1 MCEKGSLHEG
11 GLHNTE
17 LYDKGCDDCLGEWV
31 ENSCVLKMWWVCGLL
46 VRATKGVPWCTR
58 ASDVICLNRKQT
70 HTLAQTHTQTH
81 IHTRSH
87 EH

>member
-1 MCEKGSLHEG
+1 MRVDSTIQNCMTKVVM
-11 GLHNTE
+11 TA
-17 LYDKGCDDCLGEWV
+17 WV